1 MSNDRESWL
10 EARKAYITAS
20 DCAAL
25 LGENPYCTREQVI
38 AEKCGLARDE
48 PDHEA
53 RVRMALGTHCEPGI
67 ADTAREVFGWDLQKD
82 GELTPDKVE
91 PRLAATPDY
100 WFWTPWGQANC
111 QVKMTRAYHRGKSG
125 WGVKGPPLYYQIQ
138 VQAEMACMELQHS
151 VLLVCHAGEL
161 SLRSYYVPRHEA
173 TIARIR
179 AEVAKA
185 WKEIEAWKTKL

>member
-1 MSNDRESWL
+1 MTDREAWL
-10 EARKAYITAS
+10 EARKAFITAS
-20 DCAAL
+20 DVAAL

-38 AEKCGLARDE
+38 AEKCGLSRDE
-48 PDHEA
+48 PDHDA
-53 RVRMALGTHCEPGI
+53 RVRMALGTHLEAGI
-67 ADTAREVFGWDLQKD
+67 AEAAREVFGWSLIKYGVLIAD
-82 GELTPDKVE
+82 EVE

-100 WFWTPWGQANC
+100 VLDSPWCWANC
-111 QVKMTRAYHRGKSG
+111 QVKLTRAYHRGKSG
-125 WGVKGPPLYYQIQ
+125 WGVKGPPLHYQIQ

-179 AEVAKA
+179 AEVNKA
-185 WKEIEAWKTKL
+185 WKEIETWKSK

>member
-1 MSNDRESWL
+1 MTDRDAWL
-10 EARKAYITAS
+10 EARKQYITAS
-20 DCAAL
+20 DVAAL
-25 LGENPYCTREQVI
+25 LGENKHKSREQVI
-38 AEKCGLARDE
+38 AEKLGLSRDE
-48 PDHEA
+48 PDHDA

-67 ADTAREVFGWDLQKD
+67 ADTAREVFGWDLQKH
-82 GELTPDKVE
+82 GVLTADLVE

-100 WFWTPWGQANC
+100 FLVSPWGTVNVQI
-111 QVKMTRAYHRGKSG
+111 KLTRAYHRGKSG
-125 WGVKGPPLYYQIQ
+125 WCVKGPPLHYQIQ

-185 WKEIEAWKTKL
+185 WKEIEAWKAK

>member
-1 MSNDRESWL
+1 VSTEHEAWL
-10 EARKAYITAS
+10 EQRKRYLTAS
-20 DCAAL
+20 DVAAV

-48 PDHEA
+48 PDHDA
-53 RVRMALGTHCEPGI
+53 RVRMALGTHLEDGI
-67 ADTAREVFGWDLQKD
+67 AETAREVFGWDLQKH
-82 GELTPDKVE
+82 GQLTADLVE

-100 WFWTPWGQANC
+100 FMATPWGHVNI

-125 WGVKGPPLYYQIQ
+125 WGVKGPPLHYQIQ
-138 VQAEMACMELQHS
+138 VQAEMACTMTSHS

-185 WKEIEAWKTKL
+185 WKEIEAWKAK